1 MKERDIVILVLCVL
15 GGYLILHALNHGFS
29 FKLDLIEGIGGTC
42 GFPET
47 AEELNRLI
55 TKHKAHR
62 YGLEKSYKD
71 SDKKFRD
78 FNKECASVT
87 GEKACADKSPFK
99 GYDPNS
105 VSAWRMPSLLK
116 GLSDIHPR
124 NIHGAAKCNTP
135 SNFTGGDL
143 GEKVITCEKSGG
155 FCFKDTCISKGC
167 VWTPDGAQHSQQQ
180 KDGSDNDGSDFFSKQ
195 QERKSPFDTDTGS
208 YNDGSDN
215 DGSENDGSENDGSDN
230 DGSDNDGSDNDG
242 SDFFSK
248 QQERK
253 SPFDTDTGSYNDGSE
268 NPDPSPVD
276 CTRLS
281 QRLKNACCKESLA
294 KDGVG
299 CRKSG
304 AIMTLN
310 CFQGPCKDNVLKYWN
325 ICKGPK
331 ERGNREALANLH
343 QKCLKLDGSGGD

>member
-208 YNDGSDN
+208 YNDGS
-215 DGSENDGSENDGSDN
+215 
-230 DGSDNDGSDNDG
+230 
-242 SDFFSK
+242 
-248 QQERK
+248 
-253 SPFDTDTGSYNDGSE
+253 E

>member
-208 YNDGSDN
+208 YNDGS
-215 DGSENDGSENDGSDN
+215 
-230 DGSDNDGSDNDG
+230 
-242 SDFFSK
+242 
-248 QQERK
+248 
-253 SPFDTDTGSYNDGSE
+253 E

-343 QKCLKLDGSGGD
+343 QKRLKLDGSGGD

>member
-195 QERKSPFDTDTGS
+195 QERKSPFDTDTS
-208 YNDGSDN
+208 
-215 DGSENDGSENDGSDN
+215 
-230 DGSDNDGSDNDG
+230 
-242 SDFFSK
+242 
-248 QQERK
+248 
-253 SPFDTDTGSYNDGSE
+253 SYNDGSE